1 MPRCP
6 SWCPGQSSKSASSQ
20 TSQATLSCHTL
31 GGRYDHDQG
40 SVTLQTFLIVT
51 LCFRGP
57 CLLAKDLLGLI
68 FAKDQFG
75 LVIAKDLIG
84 FIIAEDLDVLPV
96 TQAMVELTII
106 AKDLEVLSAAEDL
119 IQLHIGKMVGL
130 HSNPPRR

>member
-1 MPRCP
+1 MTMTKV
-6 SWCPGQSSKSASSQ
+6 QSFLKM
-20 TSQATLSCHTL
+20 
-31 GGRYDHDQG
+31 
-40 SVTLQTFLIVT
+40 FLIVI

-68 FAKDQFG
+68 FAKDLFG

-130 HSNPPRR
+130 HSKPPRR

>member
-1 MPRCP
+1 MTMTKV
-6 SWCPGQSSKSASSQ
+6 QS
-20 TSQATLSCHTL
+20 LPM
-31 GGRYDHDQG
+31 
-40 SVTLQTFLIVT
+40 FLIVIP
-51 LCFRGP
+51 CFRGP
-57 CLLAKDLLGLI
+57 CLLAKDLLELI
-68 FAKDQFG
+68 FAKDLFG

>member
-1 MPRCP
+1 MTMTKV
-6 SWCPGQSSKSASSQ
+6 QSFLKM
-20 TSQATLSCHTL
+20 
-31 GGRYDHDQG
+31 
-40 SVTLQTFLIVT
+40 FLIVI

>member
-1 MPRCP
+1 MTKV
-6 SWCPGQSSKSASSQ
+6 QS
-20 TSQATLSCHTL
+20 LPM
-31 GGRYDHDQG
+31 
-40 SVTLQTFLIVT
+40 FLIVIP
-51 LCFRGP
+51 CFRGP

-68 FAKDQFG
+68 FAKDM
-75 LVIAKDLIG
+75 
-84 FIIAEDLDVLPV
+84 DLDVLPV